1 MRVII
6 AAAGEGRRW
15 SNYRNVP
22 KHLIEIDGEILIHRI
37 VRQFRDYTDDI
48 VIIGNDERYIIDGT
62 RHSFPQIGNW
72 YDFGKIYSSTHLW
85 SNKRTIIVFGDTYF
99 TDEAVATIMSDQN
112 EYRFFLRKGPSKYT
126 GKGHKEIFAVAF
138 SGGMNQKIKQY
149 IEELIEKRQ
158 TGAGAWRLYL
168 YMHGIENNRNIEEC
182 FKAGGYTEIND
193 WTDDFDT
200 PQDINK
206 WEKMRLKF
214 GAK

>member
-168 YMHGIENNRNIEEC
+168 ICME
-182 FKAGGYTEIND
+182 
-193 WTDDFDT
+193 
-200 PQDINK
+200 
-206 WEKMRLKF
+206 
-214 GAK
+214 

>member
-6 AAAGEGRRW
+6 AAAGEGKRW
-15 SNYRNVP
+15 DHFRNTP
-22 KHLIEIDGEILIHRI
+22 KHLMNIEGEILLQRI
-37 VRQFRDYTDDI
+37 YKQFNKHTDDI
-48 VIIGNDERYIIDGT
+48 IVIAKDERYKIENAKLEMPLLGD
-62 RHSFPQIGNW
+62 W
-72 YDFGKIYSSTHLW
+72 LDFGKIYSSNHLW
-85 SNKRTIIVFGDTYF
+85 SDTRTVIVFGDVYF
-99 TDEAVATIMSDQN
+99 TDEAVEKIVSNQDDFK
-112 EYRFFLRKGPSKYT
+112 FFMRKGPSKFT
-126 GKGHKEIFAVAF
+126 GKGHKEIFALAF

-168 YMHGIENNRNIEEC
+168 YMHGIKDTRNDAAC
-182 FKAGGYTEIND
+182 FKTSGYIEIDD

-200 PQDINK
+200 PANIIK